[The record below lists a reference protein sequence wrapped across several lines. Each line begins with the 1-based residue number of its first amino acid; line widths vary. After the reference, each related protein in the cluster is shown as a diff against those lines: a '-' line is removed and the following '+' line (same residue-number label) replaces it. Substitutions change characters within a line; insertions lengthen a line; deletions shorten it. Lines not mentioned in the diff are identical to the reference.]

1 MTVVSNFGLWN
12 SGTYIPFT
20 CNITSIAQ
28 GATTIVTTAV
38 DHGFIVG
45 NTVQFV
51 IPKEY
56 GMRQLNKLVG
66 LVLAITSNTLEV
78 NINSALFDPFVVP
91 IPSSVIIVFDPA
103 QVLPVGDGNTGYITA
118 GSQPPALKIP
128 GTYRNTFP

>member
-20 CNITSIAQ
+20 CNIISITQ
-28 GATTIVTTAV
+28 GATTIVTTDV

-56 GMRQLNKLVG
+56 GMRQLNKRGG
-66 LVLAITSNTLEV
+66 LVLAVTSDTIEV
-78 NINSALFDPFVVP
+78 NIDSALFDPFVIP
-91 IPSSVIIVFDPA
+91 IPSSVIIVLDPA
-103 QVLPVGDGNTGYITA
+103 QVLPVGDGNTGYLTA
-118 GSQPPALKIP
+118 GGQSPALKIP